1 MNPVGISSHLEG
13 LSSAN
18 ATIQLNLMQQAG
30 IYWVRLEFKWAGIEP
45 TSGTFTFSTYDRL
58 VNGILSRGM
67 HVIGLLT
74 QYHVPSWYGT
84 PSNQPPAPADYASW
98 TSTVAARY
106 AGRIE
111 IYELGNEQNV
121 NNNWYPAADPVAYTA
136 LMKAAYTS
144 IKAVDPNV
152 KIACG
157 GIAPTTDY
165 RPDAFLTQMYASG
178 AQGSMDYVSYHPYS
192 WYPDNSGPDVLVPSK
207 PYSFTFNMLD
217 TIRSIMSTNGDG
229 NKQIIATEFGWPTY
243 SSGVKESLQAAY
255 TARVY
260 QKILYENYQ
269 YVALA
274 CLYDFVDD
282 GTDQTNP
289 ENAFGV
295 LHTDLSKKPSYTV
308 LQQTRN
314 AYRTH
319 FNRYDPRVFGSPI
332 NLVKS
337 GFRPRALRVFG
348 SPVRWGSSA
357 LTVSADSVSL
367 TDRVTFASTMTQ
379 SSEAVTIS
387 EVLTSVGQ
395 PQVAEQVQLSE
406 DTTTLL
412 NVASTTNAVQLLETS
427 QSSGVVQPDSESEVA
442 SLFEMSSPT
451 GQVQIA
457 TESVQLSESVTIP
470 LTTNRYALRAFGG
483 PVAYGSSAIVI
494 AAEAI
499 SLSEQVTLVGVSAV
513 TVIAQFLDAETV
525 AISDAFASV
534 GQTQIAAEHVQLSEV
549 LASALRYALRAFGA
563 PALFTSA
570 GTTRT
575 LQIVDVLSVTLSEE
589 STVSSQTTI
598 VEAASLDETSVLA
611 ESIALTEV
619 VALDEAATKAGN
631 SVASESSQLSD
642 ALSQVSVASFSD
654 ATQLLETLS
663 TRSVFQST
671 ESAQIAE
678 TLAVL
683 SLSNFIENI
692 AVADQ
697 ATSFANT
704 SSLSETV
711 SLTETDTLS
720 ASTVISSES
729 VQLLES
735 LTQLILLQFSDA
747 IVALD
752 SSTYAGQPQ
761 FVDSVEGSETL
772 VLANATQIASETTQL
787 TDALTLLAIA
797 LLATSRRSGLGSVGT
812 RRDGTGITAFVR
824 RDGQVPST
832 SGRRSGEGIAT
843 IERRDGIGIPNTKRR
858 G

>member
-1 MNPVGISSHLEG
+1 
-13 LSSAN
+13 
-18 ATIQLNLMQQAG
+18 MQQAG
-30 IYWVRLEFKWAGIEP
+30 IYWVRLEIKWHLIEP
-45 TSGTFTFSTYDRL
+45 VSGTWDFSIYDRL

-67 HVIGLLT
+67 QIIGLLP
-74 QYHVPSWYGT
+74 QYSVPSWYGT
-84 PSNQPPAPADYASW
+84 PSNQPPAPADYAAW
-98 TSTVAARY
+98 IQVVAARY
-106 AGRIE
+106 KGRILF
-111 IYELGNEQNV
+111 YELGNEPNGSSF
-121 NNNWYPAADPVAYTA
+121 WYPTPDAAAYTA
-136 LMKAAYTS
+136 LLQAGYPA
-144 IKAVDPNV
+144 IKSVDSNAQIISAGLSPTGA
-152 KIACG
+152 IG
-157 GIAPTTDY
+157 PTT
-165 RPDAFLTQMYASG
+165 FLTTMYAHG
-178 AQGSMDYVSYHPYS
+178 AQGYMDAVGYHPYS
-192 WYPDNSGPDVLVPSK
+192 WPLSPDVTSGQQALFSV
-207 PYSFTFNMLD
+207 LA
-217 TIRSIMSTNGDG
+217 TIISIMRANGDG
-229 NKQIIATEFGWPTY
+229 NKQIIVTEIGWPTY
-243 SSGVKESLQAAY
+243 SKGVTESIQAAY
-255 TARVY
+255 TARVF
-260 QKILYENYQ
+260 QKVLYENYQ
-269 YVALA
+269 YVGIV
-274 CLYDFVDD
+274 CIYDFLDD
-282 GTDQTNP
+282 GTDPTNA
-289 ENAFGV
+289 ENHFGV
-295 LHTDLSKKPSYTV
+295 LRADLSKKPSYTA
-308 LQQTRN
+308 LQQARN
-314 AYRTH
+314 AYHTH
-319 FNRYDPRVFGSPI
+319 FNKYAPKVFGSPI
-332 NLVKS
+332 NLLHGKFV
-337 GFRPRALRVFG
+337 PRALRVFG

-367 TDRVTFASTMTQ
+367 TDRVTFTSTMTQ

-387 EVLTSVGQ
+387 ESLTSAGQ
-395 PQVAEQVQLSE
+395 PQIAEQVQLSE

-427 QSSGVVQPDSESEVA
+427 QSSGVVQPDSEVA

-494 AAEAI
+494 VAEAI

-513 TVIAQFLDAETV
+513 TVIAQFLDAETL